1 MPEGLQSARS
11 RTSRAFARGIKPEPL
26 LSVSEWADRH
36 RILSASA
43 SAEAG
48 PWRTSRAPY
57 LREIMD
63 CLSPSH
69 PAQLVV
75 FKKGTQIGG
84 SECGYNFIGY
94 VVDRAP
100 GPAMIVMPTSNT
112 AKRIS
117 KTRLAPMFESSQV
130 LKTKIREAK
139 SRDSGNTTLLKE
151 FDGGQLTLAGA
162 NSAAELKSAPVR
174 YLIEDEIDEYP
185 LDVDGQG
192 DPEELAEKRT
202 DTFARKK
209 IYKASTPTVKAS
221 SRIDRAY
228 AKSDQRRYFVPCP
241 HCEHFQ
247 WFRWEQ
253 MRWTTRKVLETHDPS
268 TGEIRELGADEKT
281 ELPTVERETGELL
294 EVHYECEACQAE
306 IAEHH
311 KTWMLERG
319 KWIAQNPG
327 PDRAAGFHLSTL
339 YSPLGWF
346 SWRQAVLKFLDSERD
361 PTGELKKVFTNT
373 ILAES
378 YEEAGETA
386 DEHELKKRIETYRVG
401 QVPDGALLLFWGVDV
416 QHDRLEARLW
426 GFGEGEE
433 AWLCDRQLIFGNV
446 AQDETWT
453 GLAELLDKA
462 YSRSSGTTMRG
473 RGMAIDAGDGNTTH
487 YVRAFCRKYS
497 HRGVMAVKGQAAAG
511 KPVIGR
517 PTDQD
522 VSWRGKT
529 IKRGVKLWPVGSD
542 TAKAVLYSRL
552 KLEAPG
558 PGYVHLPSGLP
569 DEEFEQLT
577 AERLVTRYVRGYAKR
592 EWIKDAGRRNEAL
605 DCWVYAYACALRF
618 GISRMNWARL
628 RAIFDAGQKDLFVAA
643 ASPPAIAA
651 VPPPADHSPVAPAPS
666 NGEPPAA
673 SVQTSAHQAAAT
685 RRAPVRRLRPA
696 GFSVTRW

>member
-1 MPEGLQSARS
+1 MNSADDSTSLPLPAELRSARQLI
-11 RTSRAFARGIKPEPL
+11 SRAIARGIKPEPL
-26 LSVSEWADRH
+26 LTVSEWADQYRV
-36 RILSASA
+36 LTASA

-48 PWRTSRAPY
+48 PWRTARTPY

-69 PAQLVV
+69 PVQIVV
-75 FKKGTQIGG
+75 FQKGTQIGG

-94 VVDRAP
+94 IVDRAP
-100 GPAMIVMPTSNT
+100 GPVMLVMPTSNT

-117 KTRLAPMFESSQV
+117 KTRIAPMIEGTPA
-130 LKTKIREAK
+130 LREKIREAK

-174 YLIEDEIDEYP
+174 YLVEDEIDEYP

-241 HCEHFQ
+241 HCGHMQ
-247 WFRWEQ
+247 WLRWDQIRYE
-253 MRWTTRKVLETHDPS
+253 TRKVREAHDPAS
-268 TGEIRELGADEKT
+268 GEIREIAQGEASD
-281 ELPTVERETGELL
+281 LPVVERDTGELVD
-294 EVHYECEACQAE
+294 VHYECEACQE
-306 IAEHH
+306 SIAEHH
-311 KTWMLERG
+311 KTKMLELGR
-319 KWIAQNPG
+319 WIAQRAG
-327 PDRAAGFHLSTL
+327 PDRSAGFHLSAL

-346 SWRQAVLKFLDSERD
+346 SWRQAVLKYLAAIADVS
-361 PTGELKKVFTNT
+361 GELLKVFTNT

-378 YEEAGETA
+378 YEEAGETF
-386 DEHELKKRIETYRVG
+386 DEHELKKRVENYRVG

-416 QHDRLEARLW
+416 QHDRLEGRLW
-426 GFGEGEE
+426 GYGEGEE
-433 AWLCDRQLIFGNV
+433 AWLVDRQIVYGNV

-453 GLAELLDKA
+453 ELAELLDKVYA
-462 YSRSSGTTMRG
+462 RSSGTTMRA

-487 YVRAFCRKYS
+487 YVRAFARKYA
-497 HRGVMAVKGQAAAG
+497 HRGAMAVKGQAASG

-517 PTDQD
+517 PTEQD

-529 IKRGVKLWPVGSD
+529 IKKGVKLWPVGSD
-542 TAKAVLYSRL
+542 TAKAVLYNRF

-558 PGYVHLPSGLP
+558 PGYVHLPGGLP

-592 EWIKDAGRRNEAL
+592 EWLKDAGRRNEAL
-605 DCWVYAYACALRF
+605 DCWVYAYACAMRF
-618 GISRMNWARL
+618 GVARTNWARL
-628 RAIFDAGQKDLFVAA
+628 RAILDADQKDLFAAPATATEQPAEGEAA
-643 ASPPAIAA
+643 ALEQL
-651 VPPPADHSPVAPAPS
+651 PPPAPT
-666 NGEPPAA
+666 PAA
-673 SVQTSAHQAAAT
+673 PRQAKRPPRRARVSFSAT
-685 RRAPVRRLRPA
+685 R
-696 GFSVTRW
+696 W